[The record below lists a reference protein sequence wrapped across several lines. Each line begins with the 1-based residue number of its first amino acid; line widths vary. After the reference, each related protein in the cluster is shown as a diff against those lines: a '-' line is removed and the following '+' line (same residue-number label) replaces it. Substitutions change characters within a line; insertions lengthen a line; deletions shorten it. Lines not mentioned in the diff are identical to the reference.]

1 MNEIEE
7 SFYEPEEEALM
18 TVLVNKANLGIQEII
33 IDLVMTG
40 FSFSRTNAE
49 RLINLNFS
57 ENFKEE
63 YK

>member
-1 MNEIEE
+1 MNEIDE
-7 SFYEPEEEALM
+7 SFYEPEEETLM

>member
-1 MNEIEE
+1 MNEIDE
-7 SFYEPEEEALM
+7 SFYEPEETLM
-18 TVLVNKANLGIQEII
+18 TVLVNKANLCIQEII

>member
-1 MNEIEE
+1 MNENE
-7 SFYEPEEEALM
+7 SFYEPEETLM

-57 ENFKEE
+57 ETFREE

>member
-1 MNEIEE
+1 MNDE
-7 SFYEPEEEALM
+7 SFYEPEETLM

>member
-1 MNEIEE
+1 MNEIDE
-7 SFYEPEEEALM
+7 SFYEPKEETLM

>member
-1 MNEIEE
+1 MNEIDE
-7 SFYEPEEEALM
+7 SFYEPEEETLM

-33 IDLVMTG
+33 INLVMTG

-57 ENFKEE
+57 ETFREE

>member
-1 MNEIEE
+1 MNEIDE
-7 SFYEPEEEALM
+7 SFYEPEEALM

-57 ENFKEE
+57 ETFREE

>member
-1 MNEIEE
+1 MNEIGE
-7 SFYEPEEEALM
+7 SFYEPEETLM

>member
-1 MNEIEE
+1 MNEIDE
-7 SFYEPEEEALM
+7 SFYEPEKETLM

-33 IDLVMTG
+33 IDLVMIG
-40 FSFSRTNAE
+40 FSFSLTNAE

-57 ENFKEE
+57 ETFREE

>member
-1 MNEIEE
+1 MNEIDE
-7 SFYEPEEEALM
+7 SFYEPEEETLM

-57 ENFKEE
+57 ETFREE

>member
-1 MNEIEE
+1 MNDE
-7 SFYEPEEEALM
+7 SFYEPEEETLM

-40 FSFSRTNAE
+40 FSFSHTNAE

>member
-1 MNEIEE
+1 MNDE
-7 SFYEPEEEALM
+7 SFYEPEEETLM

>member
-1 MNEIEE
+1 MNEIDE
-7 SFYEPEEEALM
+7 SFYEPEETLM

-57 ENFKEE
+57 ETFREE

>member
-7 SFYEPEEEALM
+7 SFYEPEEETLM

>member
-7 SFYEPEEEALM
+7 SFYEPEEETLM

-40 FSFSRTNAE
+40 FSFSRTNSE

>member
-1 MNEIEE
+1 MNEIDE
-7 SFYEPEEEALM
+7 SFYEPKETLM

>member
-1 MNEIEE
+1 MNEIDE
-7 SFYEPEEEALM
+7 SFYEPEETLM